1 METMPYSIMIHPYTP
16 PPPPI
21 ATAAAAVTIGL
32 KRDEK
37 FEYQILVVGTQII
50 RNVKVSLFLTF
61 GGSTVIIML

>member
-1 METMPYSIMIHPYTP
+1 METMPYSIMIHPYT

-61 GGSTVIIML
+61 GGIP

>member
-21 ATAAAAVTIGL
+21 TTTAAAVTIGL

-37 FEYQILVVGTQII
+37 FEYQIQVVGMQII
-50 RNVKVSLFLTF
+50 RNVKVLLFLTF
-61 GGSTVIIML
+61 GGSTLIIML

>member
-1 METMPYSIMIHPYTP
+1 METMPYSIMIHPYTPP

-61 GGSTVIIML
+61 GGIP